1 LQDGDYYGT
10 EKTEVGTKTESEVKN
25 CQITASNHQHLEGLR
40 VDVAVNETYT
50 FDIAEATEEKIIPLY
65 RGDEIA
71 LDGYVCERKHKR
83 LALSRK
89 QSFEFR
95 NSNASNKKKGA
106 TISNTDDSMK
116 KLMTRLVNLEDRLLR
131 REMELDKVKHELN
144 NFELELIC
152 QSEDWEFALQL
163 EVD

>member
-1 LQDGDYYGT
+1 
-10 EKTEVGTKTESEVKN
+10 
-25 CQITASNHQHLEGLR
+25 
-40 VDVAVNETYT
+40 VAVNETYT